1 MKQGRVV
8 VIGSGFGGL
17 ACALLLAKAGREVL
31 VLERQVQPGGCL
43 QSYRRGRYSF
53 DTGLHY
59 VGGLAEGQPVHAL
72 FDELGLLSLPW
83 QRLNADGFDRVTIGD
98 ETFCFAEGYDRFAE
112 TLAARFPHE
121 RQALHDYAELLRN
134 LPAIQEIGEVAAYD
148 YLTRTF
154 SDPLLMNVLA
164 GTALKMELRRESLP
178 LFHFA
183 HGLSS
188 FVGSSWRL
196 RGDGNSM
203 VRALTDAI
211 RTAGGTI
218 VCQAE
223 VEELVEREGRIVAVR
238 CADGEVYEGSQF
250 VSDVHPAQTFD
261 MVRESQVLKK
271 LFRRR
276 IGMLDNTWGMFTA
289 SLVLRPQTL
298 RYFNHNKYVYRR
310 ANVWDEPPHDGS
322 VDRVMVSARVP
333 EDGSDDVTQIDLLTP
348 MPWSLCQQWTETK
361 VGRRGEDYQQ
371 LKQRMT
377 EGCVALAE
385 RVIPGLGT
393 MVEQVVTS
401 TPLTY
406 RDYTLTPCGSAYGLR
421 KDCRSLLSTMLSVRT
436 PVSNLLLTGQNLILH
451 GLEGVAMTAKMT
463 VNEIVRMDN

>member
-43 QSYRRGRYSF
+43 QSYQRGRYSF

-83 QRLNADGFDRVTIGD
+83 HRLDADGFDRVTIGD

-211 RTAGGTI
+211 RAAGGTI

-223 VEELVEREGRIVAVR
+223 VEELVEREGRIVAAR
-238 CADGEVYEGSQF
+238 CANGEVYEGSQF

-348 MPWSLCQQWTETK
+348 MHWSLCQQWTETK
-361 VGRRGEDYQQ
+361 VGRRGEDYLQ

-406 RDYTLTPCGSAYGLR
+406 RDYTLTPCGSAFGLR
-421 KDCRSLLSTMLSVRT
+421 KDYRSLLSTMLSVRT

-451 GLEGVAMTAKMT
+451 GLEGVAMTARMT
-463 VNEIVRMDN
+463 VDEIVRMDN